1 MKRLAAVAATVV
13 VAASAPQARA
23 QPWGRCSADSSSGMV
38 QVAQAAPPPGK
49 PGSGSTSASGPGP
62 GSSAAS
68 ASASASA
75 SGSSAG
81 SASPAA
87 RAERLEIDDCGPKP
101 AISVD
106 RMRALA
112 GEHYDRGD
120 VLYVQG
126 DYTGAVSE
134 FIASYCLI
142 PYFSVL
148 KDIGQAYERQLEY
161 SRAIAYLQRYVDD
174 IPADA
179 KGKAC
184 GPAPQEDKRNV
195 SARIAVLA
203 SLPARISV
211 ATDPPDAEITL
222 TGDDGIVA
230 RGVSVGGSGQV
241 VARAGDYLMTVR
253 KAGFVPFTKRISAE
267 IGKPYSFIVPLK
279 PESGHLSVQVVPG
292 NARLFLD
299 DRFVGIGRYEA
310 DLPGATYTLLVESS
324 DRISERR
331 KIEVKAKQSERV
343 VVQLAPKPESGR
355 TQMLAYSAIA
365 GAAVVGG
372 SLASATSSVATIG
385 AIGGLAIGGVAGY
398 VAIPDDVSLGTSS
411 ATITGS
417 LGGGAMGTLIALA
430 IGGDDSE
437 YVGPSLAIG
446 TAIGGGAGFYAA
458 RTINLSAGDAALI
471 NTGMVWGGVYGGLF
485 AAVFDNPETIDYSLT
500 AGGVGLGLITSGLLL
515 RSFSISRSHAALIDL
530 GGVGGLVLSAGVR
543 ALIDQED
550 ASAERQANFALAGA
564 TIGLAGAALLT
575 RNYDDPSAPNVQ
587 PSLGRVSTIDGGSTT
602 SIGVVGSF

>member
-1 MKRLAAVAATVV
+1 MKLLAAVAATVV

-23 QPWGRCSADSSSGMV
+23 QPWGRCSADSSSGMA

-75 SGSSAG
+75 SGSSSG

>member
-1 MKRLAAVAATVV
+1 MTRRRQGARLTRGTLAGAGRIAALVAALPATL
-13 VAASAPQARA
+13 ARA
-23 QPWGRCSADSSSGMV
+23 DAN
-38 QVAQAAPPPGK
+38 AAP
-49 PGSGSTSASGPGP
+49 SAVEAGRKLG
-62 GSSAAS
+62 AA
-68 ASASASA
+68 
-75 SGSSAG
+75 
-81 SASPAA
+81 P
-87 RAERLEIDDCGPKP
+87 RLEIDDCGARP
-101 AISVD
+101 ALPIE
-106 RMRALA
+106 RMRVLA

-126 DYTGAVSE
+126 DYVGAVSE
-134 FIASYCLI
+134 FVASYCLI

-179 KGKAC
+179 KGKPC

-195 SARIAVLA
+195 SARIAVLS

-222 TGDDGIVA
+222 TGEDGLVA

-241 VARAGDYLMTVR
+241 LARAGAYVMTVR
-253 KAGFVPFTKRISAE
+253 KPGFVTYTKEISAE
-267 IGKPYSFIVPLK
+267 IGKPYSYIVPLK
-279 PESGHLSVQVVPG
+279 RESGHLSVQVVPG

-299 DRFVGIGRYEA
+299 DRFVGIGRYED

-331 KIEVKAKQSERV
+331 KIEVKAKQHERI
-343 VVQLAPKPESGR
+343 VVQLAPKPQSGR
-355 TQMLAYSAIA
+355 TQMLAYSTIA
-365 GAAVVGG
+365 GASVLAG
-372 SLASATSSVATIG
+372 SLAGSSTSVATIG

-398 VAIPDDVSLGTSS
+398 VAIPEDVSLGTSS

-417 LGGGAMGTLIALA
+417 IGGGSIGTLLALA
-430 IGGDDSE
+430 IAGEDGNE
-437 YVGPSLAIG
+437 YIGPSLAIG
-446 TAIGGGAGFYAA
+446 TALGGAAGFYAGT
-458 RTINLSAGDAALI
+458 TINLSAGDAALV

-500 AGGVGLGLITSGLLL
+500 AGGVGLGLITSGLLV
-515 RSFSISRSHAALIDL
+515 RSFSISRAHAALIDL

-543 ALIDQED
+543 SLIDQED
-550 ASAERQANFALAGA
+550 ASSERQANFALAGA

-575 RNYDDPSAPNVQ
+575 RNYDDPAVPNVQ

-602 SIGVVGSF
+602 SYGVVGSF